1 MDPQSLLEFIVKAL
15 VDHPDEINIKTI
27 EGEKTAII
35 ELKVHNDD
43 IGKVIGKE
51 GRIAMA
57 MRTLLSAVT
66 SKEGKRIKVGT
77 KKIPKG
83 YCRL

>member
-1 MDPQSLLEFIVKAL
+1 MEPQSLLEFMVKAL
-15 VDHPDEINIKTI
+15 VDHPDDINIKTI

-66 SKEGKRIKVGT
+66 SKEGKRIKLE
-77 KKIPKG
+77 I
-83 YCRL
+83 LD

>member
-1 MDPQSLLEFIVKAL
+1 MDPQSLLEYIVKAL
-15 VDHPDEINIKTI
+15 VDHPDDINIKTI

-35 ELKVHNDD
+35 ELKVHNED

-66 SKEGKRIKVGT
+66 SKDGKRVKLEI
-77 KKIPKG
+77 
-83 YCRL
+83 LD

>member
-1 MDPQSLLEFIVKAL
+1 MEPQSLLEFMVKAL

-66 SKEGKRIKVGT
+66 SKEGKRIKLE
-77 KKIPKG
+77 I
-83 YCRL
+83 LD

>member
-1 MDPQSLLEFIVKAL
+1 MEPQSLLEFIVKAL
-15 VDHPDEINIKTI
+15 VDNPDDINIKTI

-66 SKEGKRIKVGT
+66 SKEGKRIKLE
-77 KKIPKG
+77 I
-83 YCRL
+83 LD

>member
-1 MDPQSLLEFIVKAL
+1 MDPQSLLEFMVKAL
-15 VDHPDEINIKTI
+15 VDHPDDINIKTI

-35 ELKVHNDD
+35 ELKVHNED

-66 SKEGKRIKVGT
+66 SKDGKRIKLE
-77 KKIPKG
+77 I
-83 YCRL
+83 LD

>member
-1 MDPQSLLEFIVKAL
+1 MVNDPKVLLEFIVKAL
-15 VDHPDEINIKTI
+15 VDHPEDINIKSVD
-27 EGEKTAII
+27 GEKTSII

-57 MRTLLSAVT
+57 MRTLLSAVS
-66 SKEGKRIKVGT
+66 SKAGKRVKLEI
-77 KKIPKG
+77 
-83 YCRL
+83 LD